1 MVKFYCSLSL
11 VQWMSGKSILSQGSA
26 LSPYPNTGARWK
38 FCASWSPY
46 GFLYVHGD
54 ACCSLLIVLFHTW
67 DSWCGVSLCW
77 ELSLVSMLHSLEVH
91 PPKNWLSRN
100 WKALK
105 EDSIVLSPV
114 CVISSHKSLA
124 SRILFGPYSWWEQG
138 ETPQMAVYPGLFL
151 RTLSITRAES
161 CFMTKLVNV
170 TDFSQS

>member
-124 SRILFGPYSWWEQG
+124 SRILLWSLLLVRARRDTTNGCVSWIVLEDPEHHKSWI
-138 ETPQMAVYPGLFL
+138 LFY
-151 RTLSITRAES
+151 
-161 CFMTKLVNV
+161 
-170 TDFSQS
+170 D